1 MIRDG
6 EAASPENFSYFF
18 SQRKSLLR
26 FLALFF
32 FPSLAG
38 WERLWRFVWNA
49 LELYFLSLLVG
60 CGSLSNPVAPF
71 LHRFLKDAVMRLHI
85 SPCQLPGLK
94 MPNLPA
100 VSY

>member
-6 EAASPENFSYFF
+6 EVASLENFSYFF
-18 SQRKSLLR
+18 YSARVFCELLR
-26 FLALFF
+26 CSFS
-32 FPSLAG
+32 PSLAG
-38 WERLWRFVWNA
+38 RERLYRLVCDT

-71 LHRFLKDAVMRLHI
+71 LHRFLKDVVMRLHI

>member
-26 FLALFF
+26 SLALFF

-38 WERLWRFVWNA
+38 RERLWRFVWNA
-49 LELYFLSLLVG
+49 LGLYFLSLLVG
-60 CGSLSNPVAPF
+60 CGSLANPVSPF
-71 LHRFLKDAVMRLHI
+71 LLRFLKGAVMRMHI
-85 SPCQLPGLK
+85 SPCLLPWLK

>member
-1 MIRDG
+1 MIWDG

-26 FLALFF
+26 ALALFF

-38 WERLWRFVWNA
+38 RERLYRLVWSA

-60 CGSLSNPVAPF
+60 CGSLANPVSPF

-85 SPCQLPGLK
+85 SPCQLH
-94 MPNLPA
+94 
-100 VSY
+100 

>member
-6 EAASPENFSYFF
+6 EAASPEKFSYFF

-26 FLALFF
+26 SLALFF

-38 WERLWRFVWNA
+38 RERLWRFVWNA
-49 LELYFLSLLVG
+49 LGLYFLSLMVG
-60 CGSLSNPVAPF
+60 CGSLANPVAPF
-71 LHRFLKDAVMRLHI
+71 LHRFLKEAVMRMHI
-85 SPCQLPGLK
+85 SPCQLPWLK
-94 MPNLPA
+94 TPNLPA